1 MKKNMLSIII
11 LAVGILNVI
20 LGAVIVFA
28 VVPTAIRTNNLIT
41 KVASTVDLELSS
53 SGDSKNEVKIEDIEN
68 YPIDNITMTLK
79 RDQNDTKNHYAQV
92 SVSLSINTKSQDYE
106 KYKPTVEQNQN
117 RIKEII
123 SCEFEKY
130 TASTV
135 MDNKENIKSEILRRL
150 QEEVYNSD
158 FIVGLSL
165 GETLVE

>member
-1 MKKNMLSIII
+1 MLSIII

-68 YPIDNITMTLK
+68 YPIDNITMILK

-92 SVSLSINTKSQDYE
+92 SVSLSINTKSQDYA

-150 QEEVYNSD
+150 QEEVYNSE